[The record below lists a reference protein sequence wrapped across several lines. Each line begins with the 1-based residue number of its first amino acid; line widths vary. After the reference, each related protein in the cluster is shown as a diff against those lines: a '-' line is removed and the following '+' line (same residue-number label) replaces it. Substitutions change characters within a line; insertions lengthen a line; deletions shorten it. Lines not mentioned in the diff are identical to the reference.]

1 MGSIREF
8 LANLD
13 ATSVSSTHFATN
25 ISLIGVASIG
35 NTVNIKTIDFAP
47 DATIVLYIDGT
58 LSDLAGNLLSFTEI
72 YHTTDDG
79 VEPSMIDAYPH
90 DDKTIIVKFDELV
103 KYPIQPSDFEIAG
116 KTVKSIGSTSLENYV
131 VLRTTNP
138 FGDDDLLSISINGT
152 VEDLSG
158 NLALQNIP
166 IEFSGSLNSLSAIF
180 TAKRVDTT
188 TIELSFTLD
197 GDDAIDLSTTSY
209 NIDAFSITDPSVD
222 VLSWNVYPYAI
233 PSSTDNFDL
242 SDLNL
247 ENYDHF
253 GTSLASADFDSD
265 GTKDLV
271 VSAPDDGTGS
281 ISIVY
286 LNSDG
291 EQKDLSMMDLSMFNN
306 LDSFMFGAALA
317 AGDFDGNGVPDLAIG
332 APGEDNGAGKVH
344 VTYLN
349 SDGTVNSPVSIANPN
364 TAADAFGT
372 SLAAGDFDGDGALD
386 LAIGAPGENNG
397 AGKVYVAYL
406 NSNGT
411 VKSLV
416 SIANSNTA
424 ADAFGTSLAAGDFDG
439 DGVLDLVIGAP
450 GEDNGAGKVHVTYM
464 NSDGTIKNTNKISD
478 PKYAGFGYALS
489 VMDDLD
495 GDGRSEFA
503 ATSLEQNHGAIHIL
517 HPKENDVTFSLTSD
531 YGYGFGASLTYV
543 GVLSD
548 GQNVL
553 ATGIPFSSHTE
564 GSTVSSMNGGIDQ
577 GTVLLL
583 NFGDRIRI
591 TTSEIQNLSHTPLVT
606 YNEHAQSNLIVDGD
620 AVSDGTSAVASSL
633 DLVLESAITVNASAV
648 NVTFNHVLNESSVD
662 STDFLIDS
670 IEPIETIVYDNVVTL
685 ITNISLSSD
694 STPHIEYV
702 GMIQDLSGYIAAQS
716 NLSATDGIFPQILS
730 ATTITPT
737 LVEITFDEPIAT
749 HSLILR
755 RTTMTP
761 TPTTITVQD
770 GSTIP
775 SSVLEFA
782 IPPESSLSSDAKP
795 HILIPESSPPSITDL
810 AGNGA
815 PEISITVSDGIA
827 PSMQSAIVVSPSL
840 IEVIFDE
847 DIKFTSANALFHP
860 APTVNGIPTD
870 TPEDISGNILRVP
883 SENAFPSD
891 TTLSV
896 TIATNIIT
904 DIAGNIF
911 EPGTI
916 LTSAAN
922 VLVPYTVDEITIH
935 IPYAMTLNLNTLS
948 TDDYSI
954 TFGSNPPSSI
964 STVDLSTDAITVIL
978 TMNTPFGTG
987 DTPFVEQI
995 GDITD
1000 TFSNA
1005 VTLQSAIADDRA
1017 PPTLVSVVASS
1028 PSDIIVTFSEKISS
1042 KSTNIQN
1049 YDLSGAT
1056 IRNTGLGV
1064 ADGTVVISTGMFV
1077 RASISISNSTTI
1089 EDISNNTV
1097 QGGVTQSVVKN

>member
-1 MGSIREF
+1 MEDLAGNSLSAVSIPTLVGFDSADTVPPKFVSLSIDSNNLNAAFAKENDDITVNLTTDGTVSSADATILGRTVQTTISGNSVTFDTSVTSNDIEGLVDF
-8 LANLD
+8 TLNVKDQQNNILQITQANLTTDNVLVDTTLPELLSVKTASDGIIVVNFSEALD

-397 AGKVYVAYL
+397 AGKVYVA
-406 NSNGT
+406 
-411 VKSLV
+411 
-416 SIANSNTA
+416 
-424 ADAFGTSLAAGDFDG
+424 
-439 DGVLDLVIGAP
+439 
-450 GEDNGAGKVHVTYM
+450 VTY
-464 NSDGTIKNTNKISD
+464 
-478 PKYAGFGYALS
+478 
-489 VMDDLD
+489 
-495 GDGRSEFA
+495 
-503 ATSLEQNHGAIHIL
+503 
-517 HPKENDVTFSLTSD
+517 
-531 YGYGFGASLTYV
+531 
-543 GVLSD
+543 
-548 GQNVL
+548 
-553 ATGIPFSSHTE
+553 
-564 GSTVSSMNGGIDQ
+564 
-577 GTVLLL
+577 
-583 NFGDRIRI
+583 
-591 TTSEIQNLSHTPLVT
+591 
-606 YNEHAQSNLIVDGD
+606 
-620 AVSDGTSAVASSL
+620 
-633 DLVLESAITVNASAV
+633 
-648 NVTFNHVLNESSVD
+648 
-662 STDFLIDS
+662 
-670 IEPIETIVYDNVVTL
+670 VTL
-685 ITNISLSSD
+685 
-694 STPHIEYV
+694 P
-702 GMIQDLSGYIAAQS
+702 
-716 NLSATDGIFPQILS
+716 
-730 ATTITPT
+730 
-737 LVEITFDEPIAT
+737 
-749 HSLILR
+749 
-755 RTTMTP
+755 
-761 TPTTITVQD
+761 
-770 GSTIP
+770 
-775 SSVLEFA
+775 
-782 IPPESSLSSDAKP
+782 
-795 HILIPESSPPSITDL
+795 
-810 AGNGA
+810 
-815 PEISITVSDGIA
+815 
-827 PSMQSAIVVSPSL
+827 
-840 IEVIFDE
+840 
-847 DIKFTSANALFHP
+847 AL
-860 APTVNGIPTD
+860 
-870 TPEDISGNILRVP
+870 
-883 SENAFPSD
+883 
-891 TTLSV
+891 
-896 TIATNIIT
+896 
-904 DIAGNIF
+904 
-911 EPGTI
+911 
-916 LTSAAN
+916 
-922 VLVPYTVDEITIH
+922 
-935 IPYAMTLNLNTLS
+935 
-948 TDDYSI
+948 
-954 TFGSNPPSSI
+954 
-964 STVDLSTDAITVIL
+964 
-978 TMNTPFGTG
+978 
-987 DTPFVEQI
+987 
-995 GDITD
+995 
-1000 TFSNA
+1000 
-1005 VTLQSAIADDRA
+1005 
-1017 PPTLVSVVASS
+1017 
-1028 PSDIIVTFSEKISS
+1028 
-1042 KSTNIQN
+1042 
-1049 YDLSGAT
+1049 
-1056 IRNTGLGV
+1056 
-1064 ADGTVVISTGMFV
+1064 
-1077 RASISISNSTTI
+1077 
-1089 EDISNNTV
+1089 
-1097 QGGVTQSVVKN
+1097 